1 LHRRKM
7 NYPFV
12 DRGRSPEGRSGAI
25 YNGPVREFDHSFAAD
40 LTQSRIRK
48 KFDLDDRI
56 VDEAIAF
63 IKSSLPSFRAAP
75 GTLKPAQLLKVRL
88 REFLFRNSAH
98 FRAFLCFT
106 TSIPDYSNA
115 NEDRC
120 DKSPKMMRHKRRFF
134 DKTNL
139 HDEHPLS
146 QKLLRRGCLNR
157 QKLHT

>member
-88 REFLFRNSAH
+88 REFLFRNSAY
-98 FRAFLCFT
+98 FRAFWAFT
-106 TSIPDYSNA
+106 TSTPAY
-115 NEDRC
+115 
-120 DKSPKMMRHKRRFF
+120 
-134 DKTNL
+134 TNPYEVL
-139 HDEHPLS
+139 CTNTP
-146 QKLLRRGCLNR
+146 R
-157 QKLHT
+157 QRAIT